1 MLLHH
6 RLVVLAQ
13 LAVVSDVTQDQLH
26 TVLVARA
33 IAIAVH
39 PAGLIQKALGFLR
52 IVRISLER
60 RIIVGLGRIP
70 EGDIDRV
77 DLGIEQVVDNGK
89 AVRSQC
95 DGPAYV
101 HIQHGGVGRIGVDVQ
116 EPALIVSR
124 GNGNDVHRAA
134 GFQGLDLVGGQEHA
148 DICIAGDDRSFL
160 GGIIRHNAD
169 EDLFQFRG
177 VDPVGIGL
185 ENDVTARLPLTEDKR
200 THTDGRRL
208 VPGRVV
214 DRALFFEHRAQ
225 DMLRQDPVV
234 EQIGQPGG
242 KGFREL
248 DDQGCVIL
256 SGDAF
261 HIILE
266 RIAAVDNILVRHDHL
281 VAEHKVIGGDRFAIA
296 PGHIIPQLDGDGLA
310 VSAQA
315 AILGGRDF
323 GSDLRHRLVVIV
335 E

>member
-1 MLLHH
+1 M
-6 RLVVLAQ
+6 
-13 LAVVSDVTQDQLH
+13 
-26 TVLVARA
+26 
-33 IAIAVH
+33 
-39 PAGLIQKALGFLR
+39 
-52 IVRISLER
+52 
-60 RIIVGLGRIP
+60 
-70 EGDIDRV
+70 
-77 DLGIEQVVDNGK
+77 
-89 AVRSQC
+89 
-95 DGPAYV
+95 
-101 HIQHGGVGRIGVDVQ
+101 GRIGVDVQ

-124 GNGNDVHRAA
+124 GNGNDIHCAA

-177 VDPVGIGL
+177 IDPVGIGL

-225 DMLRQDPVV
+225 DMLGQDPVIEHV
-234 EQIGQPGG
+234 GQPGG
-242 KGFREL
+242 KGFCEL
-248 DDQGCVIL
+248 DDQGCVVF

-261 HIILE
+261 HIIFE
-266 RIAAVDNILVRHDHL
+266 GIAPVDNILVRHDHL

-296 PGHIIPQLDGDGLA
+296 PGHIIPQLDGDGLT

-335 E
+335 ERPQALVPEITCDDREPHLGIEVVQVIRFLGKGNCGSAAESVLLRCSHPRSAGCQDQASQHGKRQQYVQFVFHGSPPRELNRGTPDDQANDSL